1 MNDEYRD
8 EKLSTSDMVEAGERG
23 DMANAERQD
32 PAARER
38 QMGGDGQSVALLER
52 QESERFR
59 NRWNEVQ
66 AAFVDEPRS
75 SVEEADALV
84 AEVMKRIAQMFA
96 DERGWLEDQWNR
108 GDEVSTEDL
117 RLALQRY
124 RSFFNR
130 LLSL

>member
-38 QMGGDGQSVALLER
+38 QMGGDDQSVALLER